1 MTGRV
6 VKLRKMRGYRCSPSI
21 CFCASGASSASLSA
35 VRGPAE
41 TNRRSS
47 NGGDHDR
54 AGGRDGDVLAGADD
68 LDGGTQD
75 IAGGRDGD
83 VHACAGVLD
92 GGNRDSA
99 GDRDGSYRDNAGD
112 NQGDDHN
119 GASGVQCENPA
130 VAGVSVGGDHDNAV
144 SIFTANMVTLPYSP
158 TLSSPPGIKIAR
170 DISQ

>member
-1 MTGRV
+1 MFAC
-6 VKLRKMRGYRCSPSI
+6 L
-21 CFCASGASSASLSA
+21 
-35 VRGPAE
+35 
-41 TNRRSS
+41 
-47 NGGDHDR
+47 
-54 AGGRDGDVLAGADD
+54 
-68 LDGGTQD
+68 
-75 IAGGRDGD
+75 IAY

-92 GGNRDSA
+92 VGNRYSE

-119 GASGVQCENPA
+119 GAGGVQCENPD

-144 SIFTANMVTLPYSP
+144 SIFTANIVTLPYSP